1 MTEAP
6 RAARI
11 LMVAPVPV
19 FTPRGTPIA
28 ILNRCRALSLLGH
41 RVDLIT
47 YPIGEDVPVPNL
59 RYLRGPAIPG
69 LASVKVG
76 PSPAKLPLNAGLL
89 LPLLRHLR
97 RGRYD
102 VLHTHEEAG
111 LFGAWLHRRAGV
123 PHVHDLH
130 NDLAM
135 ATENYGYSAR
145 HPFVRF
151 AGWLEGRI
159 ISTAATTIV
168 IYPDLAELV
177 QRHAPST
184 PVHVV
189 HNVALEPPADSA
201 LVGDL
206 RRAWAPAGEPLV
218 VYTGTLEPYQG
229 IDVLLEGFAAAG
241 PWDGGAAPRLVVVGG
256 RDDQIAEL
264 RPRAAGLGVGERV
277 VFTGLRPPGEIPAC
291 MAAADVLVSARST
304 GSNIPLKIYSYLR
317 AGKPIVATDIR
328 SHTQVLDET
337 TAVLVDYSPTA
348 IAAGLTK
355 VVSDPA
361 FGRDLGAAAARTAAD
376 RYSPTAY
383 LHEIARCY
391 ADVGFPAPDLPDLEA
406 MAATLD
412 SSAASPRA
420 GSPGG

>member
-6 RAARI
+6 RTARI

-28 ILNRCRALSLLGH
+28 ILNRCKALSVLGH

-69 LASVKVG
+69 LTRVKVG
-76 PSPAKLPLNAGLL
+76 PSLAKLPLNAGVLAT
-89 LPLLRHLR
+89 LLRHLR

-111 LFGAWLHRRAGV
+111 LFGAWLHRRAGI

-145 HPFVRF
+145 HPFVRC
-151 AGWLEGRI
+151 ASWLEGRI

-168 IYPDLAELV
+168 IYPDLAALV
-177 QRHAPST
+177 HRHAPST

-189 HNVALEPPADSA
+189 HNVPFEPPADPP
-201 LVGDL
+201 LVEEL
-206 RRAWAPAGEPLV
+206 RRTWAPAGEPLV

-229 IDVLLEGFAAAG
+229 IDVLLKGFAATRPASDG
-241 PWDGGAAPRLVVVGG
+241 PAPRLIVVGG
-256 RDDQIAEL
+256 RDAQIAEL
-264 RPRAAGLGVGERV
+264 RPRAADLGVGDRV
-277 VFTGLRPPGEIPAC
+277 VFTGLRPPGEIPSC

-317 AGKPIVATDIR
+317 AGKPIVATDIP
-328 SHTQVLDET
+328 SHTQVLDGT
-337 TAVLVDYSPTA
+337 TAMLVDYSPA
-348 IAAGLTK
+348 ALAAGLTK
-355 VVSDPA
+355 VLSDPA
-361 FGRDLGAAAARTAAD
+361 LRRELGAAAARLAAD

-383 LHEIARCY
+383 LREVAGCY
-391 ADVGFPAPDLPDLEA
+391 ADVGFPAPDPPDLEA

-412 SSAASPRA
+412 R
-420 GSPGG
+420 